1 MTDTTDNTDKN
12 YIGTDALSRK
22 ILSSHLRL
30 EKDPTKRLHTLTTC
44 TFNIHP
50 ENMCLELSDII
61 TLLLR
66 KEQENQRMLTHYTNQ
81 LADWKKKQD
90 VFRSIFVDLLDGTF
104 LSIDDGVTESWVEDK
119 IAEVTDD
126 LARDVIA
133 QIKDKISV
141 EISID

>member
-30 EKDPTKRLHTLTTC
+30 EKDPIKRLHTLTTC
-44 TFNIHP
+44 TFQIHP

-66 KEQENQRMLTHYTNQ
+66 KEQENQRLITHYNNQ

-90 VFRSIFVDLLDGTF
+90 AFRSIFADLLDGTF

-119 IAEVTDD
+119 IAEITDD
-126 LARDVIA
+126 LARDVIS
-133 QIKDKISV
+133 QIKDKITV
-141 EISID
+141 EVSID